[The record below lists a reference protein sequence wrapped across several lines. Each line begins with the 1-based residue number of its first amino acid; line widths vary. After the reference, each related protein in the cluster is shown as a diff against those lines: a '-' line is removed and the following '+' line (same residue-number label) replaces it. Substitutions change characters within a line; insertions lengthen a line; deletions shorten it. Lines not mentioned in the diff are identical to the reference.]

1 MEQSA
6 MQPNGVGVNGE
17 EAGGGSHLRG
27 GFLARAGNVEATGK
41 RKPFIPYLEVEM
53 D

>member
-1 MEQSA
+1 MGKKQE
-6 MQPNGVGVNGE
+6 GVRIAWGI
-17 EAGGGSHLRG
+17 SS
-27 GFLARAGNVEATGK
+27 ARAGNVEATGK